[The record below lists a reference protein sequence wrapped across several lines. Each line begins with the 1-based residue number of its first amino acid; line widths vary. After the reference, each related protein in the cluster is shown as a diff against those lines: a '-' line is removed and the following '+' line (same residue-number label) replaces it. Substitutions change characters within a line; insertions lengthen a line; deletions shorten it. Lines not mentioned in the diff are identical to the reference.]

1 MSKTTGIYFEPGV
14 LKALDEIAKREDRS
28 RNKIV
33 NIACRREIE
42 RQEKK
47 KEKAGAK

>member
-14 LKALDEIAKREDRS
+14 LADLDKIAKKEDRS
-28 RNKIV
+28 RNKVI

-42 RQEKK
+42 KHK
-47 KEKAGAK
+47 KEKKDKRK